1 MSARPTLLVLA
12 AGRARRFGGVKPLAP
27 IGPHHEAVIDLLV
40 SDAVR
45 AGFGRIVL
53 VLNPDS
59 GPQIHSHVEATWPPE
74 LEVSYATQDR
84 SLGTVHAVL
93 CARDHVDP
101 TSPFAVVNADD
112 LYGLEAL
119 TLMAEHLVA
128 LRSNCLV
135 AFRLHNAIVGHEPV
149 TRGVCTVVDGKL
161 VSIVERRHVVATD
174 DAFFSRDGLEPESLD
189 PESIVSMNLWGFSPD
204 MWDVFSAAMAQ
215 ASDASEDAEVLLPE
229 LVGRVLSGD
238 LHAADEL
245 KEVEAMVTDSRCI
258 GITHPGDLEVVRN
271 DLRQQ
276 IERGERASGIF
287 TP

>member
-149 TRGVCTVVDGKL
+149 TRGVCAVVDGKL

-215 ASDASEDAEVLLPE
+215 ASYASEDAEVLLPE